1 MYDKEVGES
10 EWSTAFVD
18 MPYKDTSNPAQFQ
31 AYLSDLST
39 ESLMGSWLEVGD
51 IAGTV
56 EGDQLPLTNKTLTA
70 SDLDVAFPGFSAKY
84 GADTIVDVKG
94 NCTTLHDFTTSQAN

>member
-1 MYDKEVGES
+1 MFVATNGDMAMSSISSDYSALANWILDYQTPEPAIVTDTSFEVGGLAIMYDKDVGES

-18 MPYKDTSNPAQFQ
+18 MPYKDSSNPAQFQ

-39 ESLMGSWLEVGD
+39 NSLLGSWLEVGD

-56 EGDQLPLTNKTLTA
+56 EGD
-70 SDLDVAFPGFSAKY
+70 
-84 GADTIVDVKG
+84 
-94 NCTTLHDFTTSQAN
+94 